1 VAALRFRGIDAEPLL
16 AQVGLSTDALSD
28 PGRRHPLEITT
39 RLWRLAVQATGDPAF
54 GIEVSR
60 HTGYQ
65 TFHALGFSL
74 ATSATL
80 REGLER
86 IVRFFGI
93 VTDAA
98 DMRLQEEPRRLRLT
112 VHLKP
117 SADPADE
124 AVDALVA
131 ATVRLCRTL
140 CGRAF
145 NAQAVD
151 LRRKKPADPTPYFR
165 YFRVPVNFE
174 APLDGLTFDRASAE
188 ARLATANPE
197 IARANDAV
205 ATDYLARMRDSR
217 LTPRVRQAIETQLP
231 QGDPDPA
238 VIAKRVGMSLRNMQ
252 RKLAEEGASFQTLL
266 DEIRA
271 GLARSY
277 LDEGRYSVSEIT
289 YLLGFAG
296 VSNFS
301 RAFKRWT
308 GVSPS
313 AYKRS
318 AE

>member
-1 VAALRFRGIDAEPLL
+1 M
-16 AQVGLSTDALSD
+16 QVGLSTEALSD
-28 PGRRHPLEITT
+28 PARRHPLEVTT
-39 RLWRLAVQATGDPAF
+39 RLWGLAVQATGDPAF

-60 HTGYQ
+60 HTSYQ

-86 IVRFFGI
+86 IARFFGI

-165 YFRVPVNFE
+165 YFRVPVTFD

-188 ARLATANPE
+188 ARLVTANPE
-197 IARANDAV
+197 LARAR
-205 ATDYLARMRDSR
+205 TTPSR
-217 LTPRVRQAIETQLP
+217 PST
-231 QGDPDPA
+231 
-238 VIAKRVGMSLRNMQ
+238 
-252 RKLAEEGASFQTLL
+252 
-266 DEIRA
+266 
-271 GLARSY
+271 
-277 LDEGRYSVSEIT
+277 
-289 YLLGFAG
+289 
-296 VSNFS
+296 S
-301 RAFKRWT
+301 RACATR
-308 GVSPS
+308 V
-313 AYKRS
+313 
-318 AE
+318 